1 MAGCWSRIG
10 RTFGAR
16 ARLTAIAAA
25 LLAALLPVLPA
36 AAAEGD
42 AAQVVE
48 TMAAQAQKAL
58 NDPKLGPAERRRE
71 FREIL
76 TRNFDLPVIG
86 RVVVGRHWR
95 DMNEAQ
101 RAEFQKLLSDYIVAL
116 YAGRLEE
123 HAKGRLVVE
132 SADPVGDGDRLVR
145 SRYEPASGPPAAVDW
160 RLRQASGGWRVIDVV
175 VEGVSLAV
183 TKRSEID
190 SLIDRQGGVEALL
203 AEMRQQAP
211 GATATR

>member
-1 MAGCWSRIG
+1 MAGCWSRIA

-25 LLAALLPVLPA
+25 LLAALLPALPA

-58 NDPKLGPAERRRE
+58 NDPKLGAAERRRE

-123 HAKGRLVVE
+123 HAKGRLVE
-132 SADPVGDGDRLVR
+132 
-145 SRYEPASGPPAAVDW
+145 
-160 RLRQASGGWRVIDVV
+160 GG
-175 VEGVSLAV
+175 SLAV

-203 AEMRQQAP
+203 AEMRQQAST
-211 GATATR
+211 AAATR